1 MKNSNLIYLDCNI
14 KSQKQ
19 KWLEI
24 EIALNLTILNKW
36 LLHEITMVNDKY
48 VTIYKIII
56 TVIGVN
62 LGISLLYGGFT
73 VRWSRQKCS
82 IHYIKYQMVVLN
94 LHSYIVSQ
102 VAKRYLY
109 IKFDQ
114 QRILKIKLSPQN
126 PKPTADPGEGK
137 KNPYKEWSSLL

>member
-1 MKNSNLIYLDCNI
+1 MDCNR

-48 VTIYKIII
+48 VTIYMIII

-62 LGISLLYGGFT
+62 VRVSLFYGGFN
-73 VRWSRQKCS
+73 
-82 IHYIKYQMVVLN
+82 IM
-94 LHSYIVSQ
+94 
-102 VAKRYLY
+102 
-109 IKFDQ
+109 
-114 QRILKIKLSPQN
+114 
-126 PKPTADPGEGK
+126 
-137 KNPYKEWSSLL
+137 

>member
-62 LGISLLYGGFT
+62 VGIFLLYFFT
-73 VRWSRQKCS
+73 VDLLLCEVDRNAV
-82 IHYIKYQMVVLN
+82 YI
-94 LHSYIVSQ
+94 I
-102 VAKRYLY
+102 
-109 IKFDQ
+109 
-114 QRILKIKLSPQN
+114 
-126 PKPTADPGEGK
+126 
-137 KNPYKEWSSLL
+137 